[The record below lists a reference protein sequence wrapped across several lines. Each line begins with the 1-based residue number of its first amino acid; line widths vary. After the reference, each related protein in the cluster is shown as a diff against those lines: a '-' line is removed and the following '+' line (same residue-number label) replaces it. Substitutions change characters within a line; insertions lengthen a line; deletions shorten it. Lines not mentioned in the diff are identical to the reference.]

1 MLKTRIDCSAVRSK
15 CGEIKGYSSLYKT
28 YRGSHTA
35 ISGGEQ
41 EKEEAFMILETE
53 RIILRRWEDSDAEDL
68 YNYASSTGTNRRCTP
83 ANLAK
88 YPAEKARGRNT
99 KYNQL

>member
-41 EKEEAFMILETE
+41 EKEEAFMILQSHGDRYKEQGHD
-53 RIILRRWEDSDAEDL
+53 IDAE
-68 YNYASSTGTNRRCTP
+68 
-83 ANLAK
+83 LAALK
-88 YPAEKARGRNT
+88 D
-99 KYNQL
+99 